1 MLNSVDMMF
10 FMPSFRPL
18 TSCSTADTRSSAPAG
33 RGSGVARGPLARGP
47 LACVAARPRLALR
60 QGGGGVARPAPPPP
74 RRLPPRP
81 SPFQPPPSP
90 SASAG
95 VGVGGVPRLRPRQP
109 PRRRSSRP
117 PPPRRRAPC
126 RRTPRPR
133 SWSRRCARHGVHRL
147 RTRAR
152 PRRSGRPGTRPTS
165 RCTPPTRPPRACR
178 DAAAIESAALHAVVT
193 WVSASASRNWSIA
206 ASSQSCSMSYPVM
219 FRYVT
224 QPISCSFACVAPSF
238 LDTGPVATYTGGP
251 MPAFAS
257 LHASRN
263 ALYASPALLFR
274 RFCFAEASRRAALN
288 PLSLSLPNML
298 FCAIFITSV
307 TCGDGRKSSCA
318 SFAVH
323 ASKACEPRHVHHSR
337 LGARSSPPRISR

>member
-1 MLNSVDMMF
+1 MY
-10 FMPSFRPL
+10 
-18 TSCSTADTRSSAPAG
+18 TSDAA
-33 RGSGVARGPLARGP
+33 
-47 LACVAARPRLALR
+47 AARMR
-60 QGGGGVARPAPPPP
+60 
-74 RRLPPRP
+74 
-81 SPFQPPPSP
+81 
-90 SASAG
+90 
-95 VGVGGVPRLRPRQP
+95 
-109 PRRRSSRP
+109 
-117 PPPRRRAPC
+117 
-126 RRTPRPR
+126 
-133 SWSRRCARHGVHRL
+133 
-147 RTRAR
+147 
-152 PRRSGRPGTRPTS
+152 
-165 RCTPPTRPPRACR
+165 R

-337 LGARSSPPRISR
+337 VLSSLITASYEVMTESSVETIVPPGYAYDAPSSPCLSLAVMHRSGPPASSMRCQSPLVIDRHPCSSLATRSSRRTVSSKWSEVYSPTASCMPASSAILR